1 MKKRILKIIGIG
13 ISIGLFLLFLNL
25 FHLSVPC
32 MFYETTHLYCA
43 GCGLTRCV
51 HSILHLD
58 FYQAFRYNVLFMPL
72 IFPTTIIM
80 IISIVQY
87 IRGKSIDDVLILKL
101 IVKVWPIIVG
111 FILMFMVL
119 RNIFSMFA
127 PTVVR

>member
-1 MKKRILKIIGIG
+1 
-13 ISIGLFLLFLNL
+13 
-25 FHLSVPC
+25 
-32 MFYETTHLYCA
+32 
-43 GCGLTRCV
+43 
-51 HSILHLD
+51 
-58 FYQAFRYNVLFMPL
+58 
-72 IFPTTIIM
+72 M

-111 FILMFMVL
+111 FMLMFMVL